1 MDCLP
6 KIVAVVE
13 RWRLVEVRLYAS
25 TTIDSIGILRQSWD
39 E

>member
-6 KIVAVVE
+6 KIVAVVD

-25 TTIDSIGILRQSWD
+25 TTIGGYTIL
-39 E
+39 